1 MGPAIGEARWGD
13 AIAEAFVR
21 LQRIITIFSIAFF
34 DYKRCMKLIPTLRQL
49 RYLVAVVDRRHFGQA
64 AEACLVSQSTLSAA
78 IQELEDL
85 LGAPLLE
92 RTKRSVLPTPLG
104 LEIAERGRALLKGA
118 EDIADIA
125 AAARE
130 PMSGPLRLGMIPT
143 IGPFIVP
150 RAMPELRKRFPKLKL
165 FLREDQT
172 ARLLSQLEHGEIDG
186 ALIALP
192 YPIDTLEV
200 ATVAR
205 DRFCVLFPPNHR
217 KAQAARVKASEL
229 ALEELL
235 LLEEGHCLRDHAL
248 AACSLESARRNEGF
262 KGTSLHTLVQM
273 VANGLG
279 VTLLP
284 QVALDA
290 GILRGLKLPVL
301 TLDADTPYRD
311 IGLVWRRG
319 SGQARTLAAV
329 AGAFKEIWPA

>member
-1 MGPAIGEARWGD
+1 
-13 AIAEAFVR
+13 
-21 LQRIITIFSIAFF
+21 
-34 DYKRCMKLIPTLRQL
+34 MKLIPSLRQL
-49 RYLVAVVDRRHFGQA
+49 RYLIAVVDRRHFGQA
-64 AEACLVSQSTLSAA
+64 AEACFVSQSTLSAA

-92 RTKRSVLPTPLG
+92 RTKRSVVPTQLG
-104 LEIAERGRALLKGA
+104 LQIADRARDLLKGA

-130 PMSGPLRLGMIPT
+130 PMSGPLRIGMIPT

-150 RAMPELRKRFPKLKL
+150 RAMPDLRKRFPKLKL

-172 ARLLSQLEHGEIDG
+172 ARLLTQLGDGEIDA

-192 YPIDTLEV
+192 YAIGDF
-200 ATVAR
+200 ASAHIAR
-205 DRFCVLFPPNHR
+205 DKFWVVFPPHHE
-217 KAQAARVKASEL
+217 KAHAKRIRASEL

-235 LLEEGHCLRDHAL
+235 LLEDGHCLRDHAL

-262 KGTSLHTLVQM
+262 QGTSLHTLVQM

-279 VTLLP
+279 VTLIP
-284 QVALDA
+284 QVAMDS

-301 TLDADTPYRD
+301 SLEAETPYRE
-311 IGLVWRRG
+311 IGLVWRRA
-319 SGQARTLAAV
+319 SGLSKTLTTV
-329 AGAFKEIWPA
+329 AEALKANWAH

>member
-1 MGPAIGEARWGD
+1 MRGTIVAR
-13 AIAEAFVR
+13 FLRVK
-21 LQRIITIFSIAFF
+21 RIITVFLIAFF
-34 DYKRCMKLIPTLRQL
+34 DYNACMKPIPSLRQL
-49 RYLVAVVDRRHFGQA
+49 RYLIAVVDLRHFGQA

-85 LGAPLLE
+85 LGAKLLE

-104 LEIAERGRALLKGA
+104 IEVANRARDLLKGA

-150 RAMPELRKRFPKLKL
+150 RAMPDLRKRFPKLKL

-172 ARLLSQLEHGEIDG
+172 ARLLAQLSGGEIDG

-192 YPIDTLEV
+192 YPVDEFEQAFI
-200 ATVAR
+200 AR
-205 DRFCVLFPPNHR
+205 DRFSVLFPAQHQR
-217 KAQAARVKASEL
+217 AQARRVRASEL

-248 AACSLESARRNEGF
+248 AACTLESARRNEGF

-284 QVALDA
+284 QIAIDA

-301 TLDADTPYRD
+301 TLESDTPYRE

-319 SGQARTLAAV
+319 SGQSQTLKRVAA
-329 AGAFKEIWPA
+329 ALQATWPER

>member
-1 MGPAIGEARWGD
+1 
-13 AIAEAFVR
+13 
-21 LQRIITIFSIAFF
+21 
-34 DYKRCMKLIPTLRQL
+34 MKLIPTLRQL

-329 AGAFKEIWPA
+329 AGAFKEIWPAAG

>member
-1 MGPAIGEARWGD
+1 
-13 AIAEAFVR
+13 
-21 LQRIITIFSIAFF
+21 
-34 DYKRCMKLIPTLRQL
+34 MKPIPSLRQL
-49 RYLVAVVDRRHFGQA
+49 RYLIAVVDRRHFGQA
-64 AEACLVSQSTLSAA
+64 AEACFVSQSTLSAA

-92 RTKRSVLPTPLG
+92 RTKRSVVPTPLG
-104 LEIAERGRALLKGA
+104 VEVANRARDLLKGA

-143 IGPFIVP
+143 IGPFVVP
-150 RAMPELRKRFPKLKL
+150 RAMPDLRRRFPKLKL

-172 ARLLSQLEHGEIDG
+172 ARLLSQLAGGEIDG

-192 YPIDTLEV
+192 YPVDEFDLSVI
-200 ATVAR
+200 AR
-205 DRFCVLFPPNHR
+205 DRFSVLFP
-217 KAQAARVKASEL
+217 AQHARAGARRIRASEL

-235 LLEEGHCLRDHAL
+235 LLEEGHCLRDHVL
-248 AACSLESARRNEGF
+248 SACSLESARRNEGF

-284 QVALDA
+284 QIAIDA

-301 TLDADTPYRD
+301 GLDAETAYRD

-319 SGQARTLAAV
+319 SGQAQTMKTIAA
-329 AGAFKEIWPA
+329 ALRAAWPER

>member
-1 MGPAIGEARWGD
+1 MRMTIVARL
-13 AIAEAFVR
+13 IR
-21 LQRIITIFSIAFF
+21 LKRIISIFLIAFF
-34 DYKRCMKLIPTLRQL
+34 DYTAHMKPIPSLRQL
-49 RYLVAVVDRRHFGQA
+49 RYLIAVVDRRHFGQA
-64 AEACLVSQSTLSAA
+64 AEACFVSQSTLSAA

-92 RTKRSVLPTPLG
+92 RTKRSVVPTPLG
-104 LEIAERGRALLKGA
+104 VEVANRARDLLKGA

-143 IGPFIVP
+143 IGPFVVP
-150 RAMPELRKRFPKLKL
+150 RAMPDLRRRFPKLKL

-172 ARLLSQLEHGEIDG
+172 ARLLSQLAGGEIDG

-192 YPIDTLEV
+192 YPVDEFDLSVI
-200 ATVAR
+200 AR
-205 DRFCVLFPPNHR
+205 DRFSVLFP
-217 KAQAARVKASEL
+217 AQHARAGARRIRASEL

-235 LLEEGHCLRDHAL
+235 LLEEGHCLRDHVL
-248 AACSLESARRNEGF
+248 SACSLESARRNEGF

-284 QVALDA
+284 QIAIDA

-301 TLDADTPYRD
+301 GLDAETAYRD

-319 SGQARTLAAV
+319 SGQAQTMKTIAA
-329 AGAFKEIWPA
+329 ALRAAWPER